1 MFNSVQGIFDRR
13 STTAERTSS
22 FADYQAISRIP
33 NLDGLRG
40 LAILLVLFH
49 HTPAVSIPW
58 LAQLQEHGKH
68 GVSLFF
74 VISGYIVTTLLLRE
88 WQRRGRID
96 TRGFLIRRMLRLCPL
111 YFAVLLLESFLVF
124 GLEVY
129 SPQNQQLF
137 ADKLPC
143 YLLYCSNWL
152 ETSGQGPFFVAWS
165 LAAEEQ
171 FYLLLAALLIVVKP
185 PLLPWIFG
193 AMLLLKIML
202 VLVWPRVDLASL
214 PWRVLLSY
222 SEAIVIGVLLAI
234 VLDRAKG
241 FRKFAGTLGSATAA
255 SLIIM
260 VFFGLLFVVDLQ
272 HKSSVS
278 ALGLY
283 LLCALLVG
291 SCAVQAALP
300 ALGRGLLPWLGSLS
314 YGIYL
319 FHMPVLSAV
328 KKLTEQPLPV
338 LLFSLLLLLPIAWI
352 SFTFFENPIRRIYTG
367 QSR

>member
-1 MFNSVQGIFDRR
+1 MLESISGVAARHEGVPD
-13 STTAERTSS
+13 TAARFSI
-22 FADYQAISRIP
+22 YQACNRIP

-49 HTPAVSIPW
+49 HTPMVSIPW
-58 LAQLQEHGKH
+58 LAQLQEHSKH

-88 WQRRGRID
+88 WSVRRSID

-124 GLEVY
+124 VVGAY
-129 SPQNQQLF
+129 SAANQQLF

-143 YLLYCSNWL
+143 YILYCSNWL
-152 ETSGQGPFFVAWS
+152 ETSGEGPFFVAWS

-171 FYLLLAALLIVVKP
+171 FYLFLALLLLVVKP
-185 PLLPWIFG
+185 PALIWIFG
-193 AMLLLKIML
+193 AMLALKLLL
-202 VLVWPRVDLASL
+202 VVVWPQVDPMML
-214 PWRVLLSY
+214 PWRVVLSY

-234 VLDRAKG
+234 VLNHANS
-241 FRKFAGTLGSATAA
+241 FRPFSAMLGSRTAA
-255 SLIIM
+255 
-260 VFFGLLFVVDLQ
+260 LLVVVAFAVILLLADLQ
-272 HKSSVS
+272 HKSSGA

-283 LLCALLVG
+283 LVCALLVA
-291 SCAVQAALP
+291 SCAVQPALP
-300 ALGRGLLPWLGSLS
+300 GLGRGVLPWLGTLS

-328 KKLTEQPLPV
+328 KRLTEQPMAV
-338 LLFSLLLLLPIAWI
+338 FLLALLLVLPIAWL
-352 SFTFFENPIRRIYTG
+352 SFTRFEMPMRRLYTG
-367 QSR
+367 KS